1 MEHKNIFKD
10 EGAFT
15 GQRGCA
21 VSTVH
26 VSLLLF
32 LKDRANRAEDKS

>member
-1 MEHKNIFKD
+1 MEHENIFKD

-15 GQRGCA
+15 GQRGHA
-21 VSTVH
+21 VSAAH
-26 VSLLLF
+26 SSLLLF